1 MDKFLERYNI
11 PKLNQEDIENMNR
24 PITSTEIETLIKNF
38 PGVPI
43 MALWIT
49 NPTSIHEDVGSI
61 PGFTQWVKNTALPQA
76 AGQVTDA
83 VLILAQELPYAI
95 GHMP

>member
-49 NPTSIHEDVGSI
+49 NPASIHEVTGLI
-61 PGFTQWVKNTALPQA
+61 PGLTQWVKDLALP
-76 AGQVTDA
+76 
-83 VLILAQELPYAI
+83 
-95 GHMP
+95 